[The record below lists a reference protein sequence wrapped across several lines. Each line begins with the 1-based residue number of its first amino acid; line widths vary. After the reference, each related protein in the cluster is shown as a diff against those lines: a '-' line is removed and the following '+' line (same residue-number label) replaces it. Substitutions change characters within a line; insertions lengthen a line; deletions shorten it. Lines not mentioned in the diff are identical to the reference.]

1 MKTLSAKGCDFEIY
15 LRKNSRTD
23 YGPECLAEFLKFMS
37 VREMLENDLLIVIDS
52 RVKKYFQEHPE
63 VEKQYEEALRQ
74 KQGFYNKSLP
84 TKPFLATKAQE
95 IAEFI
100 RKSKENKEDETISKI
115 NRHI

>member
-37 VREMLENDLLIVIDS
+37 VREMLDNDL
-52 RVKKYFQEHPE
+52 EHPE

-100 RKSKENKEDETISKI
+100 RKSKEDKEDETISKI